1 MTITDRP
8 SWVADA
14 VFYQI
19 FPDRFAISTDLAKP
33 TNLEPWDSP
42 PTPHGYK
49 GGDLGGVADHLDW
62 LSDLGVNA
70 IYFNPIFQ
78 SASNHRYH
86 THDYYTVD
94 PLLGGDAAF
103 ERLLGECERRRI
115 RIVLDGVFNHASRGF
130 FQFNDI
136 LENGAQS
143 PWLDWF
149 TVRQTPVN
157 AYSGAAPN
165 YAAWWDIPALPQLNT
180 ENPAVREFLMGVAEY
195 WIRRGVHGWRLDVP
209 EEIKTQGFWEE
220 MRQRVKAIDSDAYI
234 VGEVWTA
241 ATDWI
246 SNGQLFDGVM
256 NYPMTE
262 ANLRFA
268 AAGRIDEAVVA
279 PVNLTLTPPLDAAG
293 YGTAVAEH
301 LRLYPWDAHTSNLNL
316 LGSHDTARAASMVGG
331 DSDSVALA
339 ATLMLTFPGAPCIYY
354 GDEIGMQGGHDPG
367 SRAGFPWD
375 RPDEWNQDL
384 LSTFRELIAVRAQQ
398 PVLRHGEYRALSA
411 EGDLYVFSRET
422 DAQGVV
428 VAVNAGN
435 DSASA
440 TLDGITIG
448 DRLWGEGTSSGTNL
462 VSVPGRHATIWS
474 MTR

>member
-1 MTITDRP
+1 MIITDRP
-8 SWVADA
+8 SWIADA
-14 VFYQI
+14 IFYQI
-19 FPDRFAISTDLAKP
+19 FPDRFAKSDIPKP

-49 GGDLGGVADHLDW
+49 GGDLGGVVDHLDW

-70 IYFNPIFQ
+70 IYFNPIFR

-86 THDYYTVD
+86 THDYYSID
-94 PLLGGDAAF
+94 PLLGGEAAF
-103 ERLLGECERRRI
+103 DRLLAECERRRI

-149 TVRQTPVN
+149 KVRQTPVN
-157 AYSGAAPN
+157 AYSGNAPN
-165 YAAWWDIPALPQLNT
+165 YAAWWNNPALPQLNT
-180 ENPAVREFLMGVAEY
+180 ANPSVREFLMGIAEH
-195 WIRRGVHGWRLDVP
+195 WIRRGIHGWRLDVP
-209 EEIKTQGFWEE
+209 EEIETEGFWEE
-220 MRQRVKAIDSDAYI
+220 MRQRVRAIDSDAYI
-234 VGEVWTA
+234 VGEVWTPA
-241 ATDWI
+241 VDWI
-246 SNGQLFDGVM
+246 GDGSRFDGVM

-268 AAGRIDEAVVA
+268 AAGRIDDDVTA

-293 YGTAVAEH
+293 YADVVAEH
-301 LRLYPWDAHTSNLNL
+301 LQLYPWDAHTSNLNL
-316 LGSHDTARAASMVGG
+316 LGSHDTARALSMVGG
-331 DSDSVALA
+331 DADSIALA

-354 GDEIGMQGGHDPG
+354 GDEIGLQGGHDPG
-367 SRAGFPWD
+367 CRAGFPWD
-375 RPDEWNQDL
+375 RPDDWNRDL
-384 LSTFRELIAVRAQQ
+384 LRAFRDLIAVRASQ
-398 PVLRHGEYRALSA
+398 PVLRQGQYRILHSA
-411 EGDLYVFSRET
+411 GDLYVFSRET

-435 DSASA
+435 ESAGT
-440 TLDGITIG
+440 TLDGITVG
-448 DRLWGEGTSSGTNL
+448 DRLWGEGSSSEPSR
-462 VSVPGRHATIWS
+462 VSVPGRRATIWS